1 MKGDFTRDT
10 FDPAKHFSRVLMQQ
24 GRVTLDADSNE
35 QAAILLYYLR
45 TLARDLMGP
54 YAAPAGAEGG
64 FLLTSATS
72 DGFTISKGRYYVD
85 GILVENAAECTY
97 STQPDYSPPTD
108 DALLAAMKQSGE
120 KKFWLYLD
128 VWERHI
134 TPIEDDTIRE
144 KALGGADTCT
154 RTKVV
159 WQVKA
164 WVSETQAPALGGG
177 TAAKQ
182 LTKLQETR
190 KKLEQQA
197 KKATGEKLDKIKKE
211 IDAIDAQIAK
221 YDESAAGAVGD
232 PTSCADLLNRL
243 QRTDKPNLAARV
255 DPGAQDQ
262 GVCVISP
269 DAKYRGAE
277 NQLYRVEIHQGGSVG
292 VATFKWSRDNGSI
305 ATAWLGNA
313 GGEFELEVANARGF
327 AAGNWVE
334 LSDDTLDL
342 REEPG
347 VLVKL
352 AKVEGNV
359 LSVDPDSLPASA
371 SLAWSEYPLKPKVRR
386 WDQIQTEDVVLYQ
399 GAVPVQ
405 ESLSPPGEPV
415 WIDLEDGVQIQFASG
430 GRYRS
435 GDYWLIPARVAT
447 GNIEWPGH
455 EPLADGTVTPRAL
468 PPHGVEH
475 HYAPLDFVTWTDGKM
490 QVTNQCRCDIS
501 PPCPRLP

>member
-35 QAAILLYYLR
+35 QAGILLHYMR

-54 YAAPAGAEGG
+54 YAAPAGGEGG
-64 FLLTSATS
+64 FSLSPVAAA
-72 DGFTISKGRYYVD
+72 GFTIGKGRYYVD
-85 GILVENAAECTY
+85 GILVENEADCTY
-97 STQPDYSPPTD
+97 ASQPDYPPAEN
-108 DALLAAMKQSGE
+108 DALLAAIKQPDNQE
-120 KKFWLYLD
+120 FWLYLD

-164 WVSETQAPALGGG
+164 WVPEGQTSTPGNASAKALG
-177 TAAKQ
+177 
-182 LTKLQETR
+182 KLQDAR
-190 KKLEQQA
+190 KKLELQA
-197 KKATGEKLDKIKKE
+197 KKASGEKLDKIKKE
-211 IDAIDAQIAK
+211 IDAIDAQIAR
-221 YDESAAGAVGD
+221 YRESAAEAA
-232 PTSCADLLNRL
+232 PATCTELLKRL
-243 QRTDKPNLAARV
+243 QRRDLPVLAARV
-255 DPGAQDQ
+255 DPGAQEQ

-277 NQLYRVEIHQGGSVG
+277 NQLYRVEIHHGGSMGIG
-292 VATFKWSRDNGSI
+292 VVTFKWSRDNGSI
-305 ATAWLGNA
+305 ATAWLGSA
-313 GGEFELEVANARGF
+313 GGGFELDVANPRGF
-327 AAGNWVE
+327 TAGNWVE

-342 REEPG
+342 RGEPG

-352 AKVEGNV
+352 AKVEGSV
-359 LSVDPDSLPASA
+359 LTVDPDSVPASA
-371 SLAWSEYPLKPKVRR
+371 TLAWNEYPLKPKVRR
-386 WDQIQTEDVVLYQ
+386 WDQTQTEDIVLYQ

-405 ESLSPPGEPV
+405 ESPSSSGAAV

-430 GRYRS
+430 GHYRS

-447 GNIEWPGH
+447 GNIEWPQH
-455 EPLADGTVTPRAL
+455 APLADGTVTPIAL

-475 HYAPLDFVTWTDGKM
+475 HYAPLDLIKWQDGDL
-490 QVTNQCRCDIS
+490 QISHQCRCEIQ
-501 PPCPRLP
+501 PPCPHLP